1 MGHLVRL
8 KKIQVADSSIHLEN
22 VPEEQEML
30 EAKKSIIAAANLVHF
45 SLYHPIKV
53 SKFEIEAKWLEEIL
67 TKTLH
72 EVFLWIY

>member
-1 MGHLVRL
+1 M
-8 KKIQVADSSIHLEN
+8 ADSTIHLEN

-45 SLYHPIKV
+45 NLYHPIKV

-72 EVFLWIY
+72 EVFLWIYKDFHIP